1 MSLNSLPDRTKSVLT
16 VLICLGLVI
25 LAVVIMATAAQ
36 GAARFITTPIG
47 YAPPKPAPVL
57 TWRVTPV
64 DMRVVKA
71 LRAPRPAPVAPTR
84 LPDATGRVN
93 WDALAGCESGGDWAI
108 NTGNGYYGGI
118 QMTHGNWKNHKPDG
132 APAYAHQASK
142 QQQIYAAEGILSEQG
157 RGAWPPLGRAEC
169 N

>member
-1 MSLNSLPDRTKSVLT
+1 METVSNRTKSVLT

-84 LPDATGRVN
+84 LPDAGSVSSI
-93 WDALAGCESGGDWAI
+93 WDCIFEKESGNQPLGCDPHCGRAQWLPSTWRAA
-108 NTGNGYYGGI
+108 GG
-118 QMTHGNWKNHKPDG
+118 TK
-132 APAYAHQASK
+132 
-142 QQQIYAAEGILSEQG
+142 YAALPQDATEAQEKEIAASWLAKTSWNQWPNTS
-157 RGAWPPLGRAEC
+157 RMCGAR
-169 N
+169 

>member
-1 MSLNSLPDRTKSVLT
+1 METVSNRTKSVLT

-71 LRAPRPAPVAPTR
+71 LRAPRPALVAPTR
-84 LPDATGRVN
+84 LPDSSGNSV
-93 WDALAGCESGGDWAI
+93 WDRLAQCESGENWSI
-108 NTGNGYYGGI
+108 NTGNGYSGGL
-118 QMTHGNWKNHKPDG
+118 QFHPTTYSSYKLDG
-132 APAYAHQASK
+132 YPSQAHHASRE
-142 QQQIYAAEGILSEQG
+142 QQIEVAKKVLAAQG
-157 RGAWPPLGRAEC
+157 WGAWPACSRKIGAR
-169 N
+169 